1 MRGFT
6 GRKRGAQREGV
17 ERPCGD
23 TKRIHHKDTI
33 ESSCRKN
40 LYKHHLSIKKVK
52 ANELRQEIGGG
63 TLAGRER
70 ILGNREGSGI
80 FDRNSEDVE
89 VNQPYS

>member
-1 MRGFT
+1 M
-6 GRKRGAQREGV
+6 A
-17 ERPCGD
+17 
-23 TKRIHHKDTI
+23 
-33 ESSCRKN
+33 N
-40 LYKHHLSIKKVK
+40 KV
-52 ANELRQEIGGG
+52 RQEIGGG